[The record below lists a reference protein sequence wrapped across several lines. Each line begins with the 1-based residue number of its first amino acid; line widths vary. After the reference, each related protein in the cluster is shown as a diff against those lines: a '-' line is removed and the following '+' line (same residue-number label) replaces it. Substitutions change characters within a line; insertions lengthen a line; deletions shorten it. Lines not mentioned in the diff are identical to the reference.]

1 MVADGRPCRAAGFAQ
16 DSVSRVY
23 AERNRVHIV
32 YASGRDVVVDGQPGQ
47 ASVDS
52 IQTATGRTAGW
63 LALYDNPDGSSPVA
77 GTLVLWRAGKVI
89 QRFQSEQTFWSWS
102 YYAGDEQVAY
112 HVGPTHGES
121 SSHCELHEVNSGR
134 KLASW
139 DGDLDDPNRPAWTKS
154 LDH

>member
-1 MVADGRPCRAAGFAQ
+1 MVALVGLPMFAQ
-16 DSVSRVY
+16 DSVTRVY

-32 YASGRDVVVDGQPGQ
+32 YASGRDVVVAGQPGQ
-47 ASVDS
+47 AGVDS
-52 IQTATGRTAGW
+52 IQTAAGRTAGW
-63 LALYDNPDGSSPVA
+63 LALYDNPDGGSPVA
-77 GTLVLWRAGKVI
+77 ETLVLWRAGKVI

-102 YYAGDEQVAY
+102 FYAGDEQVAY

-121 SSHCELHEVNSGR
+121 SSHCELHEVSSGR

-139 DGDLDDPNRPAWTKS
+139 DGDLDDPKRPPWTRS